1 VYVKQYFLVVV
12 TGGEAEL
19 VSESVQHRDNHTF
32 PVLGGWSSTPRAGH
46 LSFVGQAASPASQE
60 AGSAARAPR
69 P

>member
-46 LSFVGQAASPASQE
+46 LSQEVKVPSSQE
-60 AGSAARAPR
+60 FGSAARAPR

>member
-1 VYVKQYFLVVV
+1 MYVKQYFLVVV

-46 LSFVGQAASPASQE
+46 EGQAGVSPASQE
-60 AGSAARAPR
+60 SGSTARAPR